1 MNSYKV
7 TYHYPESG
15 DETAYITERTE
26 SAARK
31 ALVKQYGKDAEVVDV
46 GLHNVN
52 VTATKA
58 QEREALEKIKAMV
71 EELGPDSYL

>member
-15 DETAYITERTE
+15 DETTYITERTE

>member
-1 MNSYKV
+1 MNSYKF
-7 TYHYPESG
+7 TFHYPESS

-46 GLHNVN
+46 
-52 VTATKA
+52 K
-58 QEREALEKIKAMV
+58 
-71 EELGPDSYL
+71 D